1 MCRDRRQYHVLVA
14 GGQSQQGRGL
24 AYHGPGM
31 AQASEAAVALGEL
44 RHVHG
49 EVNMFM
55 KCHAMVMVTVWLGCA
70 GSGIILAR

>member
-14 GGQSQQGRGL
+14 GGQTQQGLGL
-24 AYHGPGM
+24 TYHGPGM